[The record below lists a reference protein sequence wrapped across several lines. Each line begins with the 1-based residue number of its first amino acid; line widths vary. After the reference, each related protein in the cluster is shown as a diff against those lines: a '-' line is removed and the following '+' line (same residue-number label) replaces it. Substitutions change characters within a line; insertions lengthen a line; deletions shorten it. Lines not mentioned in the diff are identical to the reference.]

1 LINKLKEMD
10 NYDPENRLKDS
21 EPEVSNLSTEI
32 IASNWHREKSFRKAI
47 ENAIPSGIIVVDN
60 TGKQVYANKS
70 FCKMIGWEEEELI
83 DKKPPFVYWS
93 QQDIENINN
102 AMRLTLDNSAPKEGF
117 DLVFC
122 SKTGT
127 LIPVNVII
135 SPIVH
140 EDNRIFWLANIIDI
154 TGRKKEEEELLISQ
168 LLLRS
173 SMENQK
179 GTIIFAIDK
188 NYHYLFFNKD
198 HSDSMKYAYKKDVET
213 GMNILDY
220 ITEENDRKLAKANYD
235 RALRGESHSVIQSF
249 GEVNTAYYESFFN
262 PIINEKGKVIGC
274 TGLARNITERK
285 RAEQILK
292 ESETKF
298 KEIIN
303 QINDGIIVFNELG
316 KIIIWNNGATKISG
330 LKSEETIGRNIID
343 VRYQFTPPSVR
354 DRAQIEKNIKG
365 IITLQNPESFNKI
378 IEDEIVSL
386 NPPYTRNIQTTVF
399 PVSLEGYNL
408 FCAVIRDTTELKRYE
423 NELMRISAEK
433 DKFYS
438 VIAQYLY
445 TPFNLFSSFSKIM
458 AEELDTL
465 PIKEIQKMAEM
476 MSKSAT
482 NLYSLLDNMLQWT
495 KMSQGKIVFS
505 PQKLNFLELGKDAIS
520 ILKPNAKAKNITINI
535 NTDREITVF
544 ADIFMLKTILRNLVL
559 NSIKDANNDG
569 IVDISA
575 QVTPTAVLISVSDDG
590 VGIRANYLKTLFDT
604 SEIHSTLD
612 KSEEKG
618 LTLGLI
624 LCKEFVEKH
633 GGKIW
638 AVDAKQGGPGAEIKF
653 TIPIFNNK
661 SEEIKI

>member
-1 LINKLKEMD
+1 MD
-10 NYDPENRLKDS
+10 NHEPENRLKDS
-21 EPEVSNLSTEI
+21 ESEVRSFSTENI
-32 IASNWHREKSFRKAI
+32 ESNWHREKSFRKAI
-47 ENAIPSGIIVVDN
+47 ENAIPSGISVVDN

-83 DKKPPFVYWS
+83 DKQPPYVYWS
-93 QQDIENINN
+93 QQDMENINN
-102 AMRLTLDNSAPKEGF
+102 AMRLTLSNNAPKEGF

-135 SPIVH
+135 SPIVQ
-140 EDNRIFWLANIIDI
+140 EDKSTFWLANIIDI
-154 TGRKKEEEELLISQ
+154 TERKKEEEALLISR

-188 NYHYLFFNKD
+188 NYNYLFFNKD

-213 GMNILDY
+213 GRNILDY
-220 ITEENDRKLAKANYD
+220 ITAEDDRKLAKANYD
-235 RALRGESHSVIQSF
+235 RALGGESYSVIQSF
-249 GEVNTAYYESFFN
+249 GDVNTAYYESFFN

-285 RAEQILK
+285 RAEQTLK

-330 LKSEETIGRNIID
+330 LKPEETIGKNIID
-343 VRYQFTPPSVR
+343 VRYQFTPASKR

-365 IITLQNPESFNKI
+365 IVTQQTPESFNKI
-378 IEDEIVSL
+378 FEDEIVSL
-386 NPPYTRNIQTTVF
+386 LPPYTRNIQSTVF
-399 PVSLEGYNL
+399 PISLEGSNL

-495 KMSQGKIVFS
+495 KMSQGKIIFS

-520 ILKPNAKAKNITINI
+520 ILKPNAKAKNIMINVKAES
-535 NTDREITVF
+535 DITVY
-544 ADIFMLKTILRNLVL
+544 ADIYMLKTILRNLVS
-559 NSIKDANNDG
+559 NSIKYTNNG
-569 IVDISA
+569 GEIDICA
-575 QVTPTAVLISVSDDG
+575 KATPSEVLISVSDNG
-590 VGIRANYLKTLFDT
+590 AGIKANYLKTLFDT

-618 LTLGLI
+618 ITLGLI

-633 GGKIW
+633 GGNIW
-638 AVDAKQGGPGAEIKF
+638 AVDAKQNGSGGEIKF
-653 TIPIFNNK
+653 TLPILTGNYKKDK
-661 SEEIKI
+661 SETDNIL